1 MVGEFCGG
9 GMIAENNPLSH
20 AFFRRG
26 TLSKI
31 FGGDRR
37 AIDKREAWS
46 LMGRKRHLL
55 PFTPL
60 VVGVRDAWESQFAR
74 GGGSETI

>member
-1 MVGEFCGG
+1 MVEEFCRG
-9 GMIAENNPLSH
+9 GMIAENNPLSF
-20 AFFRRG
+20 AIFPRG
-26 TLSKI
+26 SFSKI

-37 AIDKREAWS
+37 AIDKRGAWS

-60 VVGVRDAWESQFAR
+60 HSVHFGKYDGPVVKS
-74 GGGSETI
+74 

>member
-1 MVGEFCGG
+1 MVEEFCRG
-9 GMIAENNPLSH
+9 GMIAENNPLSF
-20 AFFRRG
+20 AIFRRG
-26 TLSKI
+26 TFSKI

-37 AIDKREAWS
+37 VIDKREAWS

-60 VVGVRDAWESQFAR
+60 VGVRDAWESQFAR